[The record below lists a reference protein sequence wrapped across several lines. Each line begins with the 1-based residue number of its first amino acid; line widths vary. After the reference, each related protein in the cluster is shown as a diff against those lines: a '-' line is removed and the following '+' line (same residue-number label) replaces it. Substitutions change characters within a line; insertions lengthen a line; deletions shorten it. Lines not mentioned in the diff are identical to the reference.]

1 MIKKVRTRFLLMI
14 LIAICV
20 ILSIIVTMINL
31 VNYHNITASADDII
45 DILELNNGAFGE
57 IPDFEEDPDIT
68 LETPYETRFFTVEFF
83 NDGSHWINIK
93 QIAAVD
99 EEAAIQMS
107 LIIIENGESRG
118 YFEEY
123 RYKMVLK
130 EESTFLIFVDWSRQ
144 LNVVSR
150 FVNVS
155 IIISIISLAVIFLVT
170 IIAFKRAITPIEMAY
185 EKQSRFIANASHEI
199 KTPLTIISANAELI
213 EIENGECENTMAI
226 YKQINKLNQMVNSLT
241 ILAKMDSLNGSKQ
254 KESFDIS
261 NLLKD
266 TLADYKSV
274 LERFTINVEIQD
286 DIHYKGNKGLIQ
298 QLFCI
303 LLDNAGKYGL
313 SEIDIKL
320 ARNGLKIDITISNDV
335 HHIEQGDLSKYFE
348 RFYRS
353 SDARSTTIEGSG
365 IGLSIGSDIVEFHSG
380 TIKAM
385 GKDNKFIIKILL

>member
-1 MIKKVRTRFLLMI
+1 MI

-20 ILSIIVTMINL
+20 VLSIIITIINL
-31 VNYHNITASADDII
+31 VNYHNVTASADDII

-83 NDGSHWINIK
+83 KDGSHWINIK

-99 EEAAIQMS
+99 EEAAILMS
-107 LIIIENGESRG
+107 LAIIENGEPRG

-123 RYKMVLK
+123 RFKMVEK

-144 LNVVSR
+144 LNIVSR

-155 IIISIISLAVIFLVT
+155 IIISIISLAFIFLVT
-170 IIAFKRAITPIEMAY
+170 IFAFKKAITPIEEAY

-213 EIENGECENTMAI
+213 EIENGECESTMAI

-241 ILAKMDSLNGSKQ
+241 VLAKMDSLNGSKQ
-254 KESFDIS
+254 KENFDVS
-261 NLLKD
+261 NLLKE
-266 TLADYKSV
+266 TIKDYKNV
-274 LERFTINVEIQD
+274 LEKFTINAEITDEIQ
-286 DIHYKGNKGLIQ
+286 YKGNIGLIQ

-320 ARNGLKIDITISNDV
+320 VKIGLKIEITISNDV

-353 SDARSTTIEGSG
+353 SDARTTSIEGSG
-365 IGLSIGSDIVEFHSG
+365 IGLSIGSDIVEFHGG
-380 TIKAM
+380 TIKAT
-385 GKDNKFIIKILL
+385 GIENKFIIKILL